1 MPDSD
6 PLHEVPGADEPGERA
21 AAASVQ
27 DELVESDPNDAESFD
42 GESVEDGLVDGGRF
56 DEERGEP
63 VEFATLYDEEVRA
76 SLEGWEPPEH
86 LRNRPLPSR
95 LTSWTRTSAL
105 GAAMAGLSVALRD
118 IYENQKAR
126 DAIVIEVDADGEPH
140 DLPIRLLLDP
150 DDPSGSLCI
159 VRRDPPPPVV

>member
-1 MPDSD
+1 MPEPD
-6 PLHEVPGADEPGERA
+6 PIEELPPPGPEDVTVPDVLE
-21 AAASVQ
+21 
-27 DELVESDPNDAESFD
+27 DPDQGVS
-42 GESVEDGLVDGGRF
+42 F

-63 VEFATLYDEEVRA
+63 VDLASLYDADVLA
-76 SLEGWEPPEH
+76 TLEGWEPPEH
-86 LRNRPLPSR
+86 LRNQPVPSR
-95 LTSWTRTSAL
+95 LASWTRTSAL
-105 GAAMAGLSVALRD
+105 GAAMAGLSIALRD

-140 DLPIRLLLDP
+140 DLPIRLMLDP